1 MKTFF
6 ELKKFAKENMIPII
20 RPKSAKL
27 LRDFCRDKKPKKIL
41 EIGTAIGYSSAL
53 MLYASKDSFVITIE
67 KDEDMAKI
75 ARQTFD
81 ERNLNENVL
90 LIESDAFVALNNL
103 QNEKFDFIF
112 LDGPKGQYFKY
123 LPLLKNLLNVNGY
136 MLADDIL
143 FHGYVKKTGDP
154 GHKHR
159 TIVASLRSFIKDL
172 TLDSNFKTKLFEFE
186 DGLLLCQRLK

>member
-27 LRDFCRDKKPKKIL
+27 LRDFCRNKKPKRIL

-53 MLYASKDSFVITIE
+53 MLHASKDSFVTTIE
-67 KDEDMAKI
+67 KDEAMANI
-75 ARQTFD
+75 ARQTFK
-81 ERNLNENVL
+81 ERNLLKKVR
-90 LIESDAFVALNNL
+90 LIENDAFVALNKL
-103 QNEKFDFIF
+103 KNEKFDFIF

-123 LPLLKNLLNVNGY
+123 LSLLKNMMGVNGY
-136 MLADDIL
+136 LLADDVL
-143 FHGYVKKTGDP
+143 FHGYVKKEGDP

-172 TLDSNFKTKLFEFE
+172 TFDPNFATELFEYE

>member
-27 LRDFCRDKKPKKIL
+27 LRDFCRDKKPKRIL

-53 MLYASKDSFVITIE
+53 MLHASKDSFVITIE

-172 TLDSNFKTKLFEFE
+172 TLDSNFKTKLFEYE